1 MPIKSPISS
10 KKLPIGND
18 FNESQ
23 RKQIGKHMNEPLRSE
38 ITWWFR
44 RARIIPSEVV
54 ESRLRVNE
62 RRKKSESEDDKQNWK
77 RKWIQKSSRNDDA
90 YANKRSGRRKNVEN
104 ANVRKK
110 SLSQDGTKSLT
121 KPPQL
126 KPINGLS
133 ISLSK
138 VPYLKNWPKDTD
150 IMMQKRRMKRRNAKR
165 NGHLRHLLVEEARQS
180 RQTMNCRTRVR
191 KIMCS
196 SPSSQSALNLE
207 L

>member
-18 FNESQ
+18 LNESQ
-23 RKQIGKHMNEPLRSE
+23 RRQIGKHMNEPLQSG

-62 RRKKSESEDDKQNWK
+62 QRKKSESEDDKQNWK

-90 YANKRSGRRKNVEN
+90 YESKRSGRRKNVEN

-126 KPINGLS
+126 KPTSDLS

-138 VPYLKNWPKDTD
+138 VPYLKNWPEDTG
-150 IMMQKRRMKRRNAKR
+150 IMRKRRMKRRTTKR
-165 NGHLRHLLVEEARQS
+165 NGHLLIEEARQS
-180 RQTMNCRTRVR
+180 RQKMNCRTRVR
-191 KIMCS
+191 KIMFFL
-196 SPSSQSALNLE
+196 PSSQSASNLV